1 MAGPTPGIT
10 SHDRPGTTPGFA
22 KGPGSGDVRHVRG
35 TVVRVSVESDDATSP
50 GAGREG
56 AIATWLQTPR
66 GRVRVRTSTLSQVPT
81 GSTVDAEVRENAPT
95 SPQEPDTT
103 GDAAAAAERGGS
115 VVAATVTAAASKEP
129 ALAAAVHDVT
139 VVLVLPPGTSA
150 DRTTPGQ
157 LAAAVNGSVSS
168 FWSVQTGGR
177 VRFRAVRT
185 VNWLRV
191 RSRCDDAWGLWSEVS
206 RRVGYR
212 PGPRRHL
219 LVLVPP
225 SVEGCYAGLGTIG
238 ATSDAGGYAYVRG
251 TLTGLVAHELGHNM
265 GLGHSNGLQCAR
277 TSDGVWN
284 GDWTAGCVRTGYR
297 DWYDVMGVSWD
308 HLGTLSTA
316 QAYRL
321 GALPT
326 GSVTTISRPTRVT
339 LTAVGLHDGL
349 RSLRVTDPGGGT
361 YVVEYR
367 GAVGADA
374 WLAKNW
380 RGLRAGVLIRRD
392 DPEGDPGQ
400 TLLLDGSPSAAS
412 RYSLDWDEPVVV
424 GRSLT
429 TGDGRVVVRVEGQT
443 PTAAEVSVEIDGV
456 RPASGLA
463 RLGSRL
469 ADDTSSRVVRDPTLA
484 LPPSPGTSPRPT
496 SSVSAPVSAG
506 PEPDVRERGRF
517 STPAR

>member
-1 MAGPTPGIT
+1 
-10 SHDRPGTTPGFA
+10 
-22 KGPGSGDVRHVRG
+22 
-35 TVVRVSVESDDATSP
+35 
-50 GAGREG
+50 
-56 AIATWLQTPR
+56 
-66 GRVRVRTSTLSQVPT
+66 
-81 GSTVDAEVRENAPT
+81 
-95 SPQEPDTT
+95 
-103 GDAAAAAERGGS
+103 
-115 VVAATVTAAASKEP
+115 VVAATLTAAPPKEP

-139 VVLVLPPGTSA
+139 AVLVLPPGASA
-150 DRTTPGQ
+150 DRTTPKQ
-157 LAAAVNGSVSS
+157 LAAAVTGSISS

-206 RRVGYR
+206 RRVGYL

-225 SVEGCYAGLGTIG
+225 SVGGCYAGLGTIG

-251 TLTGLVAHELGHNM
+251 TLTGLIAHELGHNM
-265 GLGHSNGLQCAR
+265 GLGHSNGLQCAG
-277 TSDGVWN
+277 TADGIWN
-284 GDWTAGCVRTGYR
+284 GSWTAGCVRTGYR

-321 GALPT
+321 GALPA
-326 GSVTTISRPTRVT
+326 GSVATITRPSRAT

-349 RSLRVTDPGGGT
+349 RSLRVADPGGGT

-367 GAVGADA
+367 GAVGDDG

-380 RGLRAGVLIRRD
+380 RGLRAGVLVRRD
-392 DPEGDPGQ
+392 DPEGGPGQ
-400 TLLLDGSPSAAS
+400 TLLLDGSPSPAS
-412 RYSLDWDEPVVV
+412 RFTTDWQEPVVV
-424 GRSLT
+424 GRTLT

-443 PTAAEVSVEIDGV
+443 PATAEVSIEIDGV

-469 ADDTSSRVVRDPTLA
+469 ADGTTSRVVRDPALA
-484 LPPSPGTSPRPT
+484 SPRSRISSPTPSATASSGVAPGTRET
-496 SSVSAPVSAG
+496 RGAFSAPS
-506 PEPDVRERGRF
+506 R
-517 STPAR
+517 